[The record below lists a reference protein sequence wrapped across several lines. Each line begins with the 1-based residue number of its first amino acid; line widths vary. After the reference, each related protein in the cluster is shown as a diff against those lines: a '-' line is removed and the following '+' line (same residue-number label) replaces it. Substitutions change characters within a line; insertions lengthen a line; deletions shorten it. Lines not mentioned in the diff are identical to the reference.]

1 MGFTKRCPLCN
12 ENFVSLVSY
21 MSHIKSSH
29 QKISPEEFVKDKGE
43 IKWSFKQTE

>member
-1 MGFTKRCPLCN
+1 MGFTKACPLCN

-43 IKWSFKQTE
+43 IKWSFRQDE